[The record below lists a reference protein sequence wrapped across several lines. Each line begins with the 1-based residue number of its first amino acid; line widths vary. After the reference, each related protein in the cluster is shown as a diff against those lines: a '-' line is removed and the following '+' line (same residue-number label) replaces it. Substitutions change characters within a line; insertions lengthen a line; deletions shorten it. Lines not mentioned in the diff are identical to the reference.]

1 MKKVTIVFFL
11 MFTAVYAMS
20 QTDSTM
26 KKFADSVCSCISKL
40 DMNSIKNETDAQLAM
55 GKCFTEGNM
64 NLLMKVAQERGID
77 ITDQNGMQKIGQ
89 EVGVLLFKQGC
100 EPFIKFSM
108 KYAGAHKTVVDEEVI
123 DHPVIS
129 GTITAIETKE
139 FSRFIVTDKSG
150 KKQTLY
156 WIHRF
161 DNSDKFI
168 SQPSKYIGKK
178 IQAAYEEKEV
188 YNPTTKSYIKIK
200 ELYGIEFAQ

>member
-1 MKKVTIVFFL
+1 
-11 MFTAVYAMS
+11 
-20 QTDSTM
+20 
-26 KKFADSVCSCISKL
+26 
-40 DMNSIKNETDAQLAM
+40 MNSIKNETDAQMAM

-64 NLLMKVAQERGID
+64 NLLMKLAQERGID
-77 ITDQNGMQKIGQ
+77 ITDQAGMQKIGQ

-100 EPFIKFSM
+100 EPFVKFSM
-108 KYAGAHKTVVDEEVI
+108 KYAGAQKTVVDEEVA
-123 DHPVIS
+123 HPVIS

-161 DNSDKFI
+161 NNSDKFI
-168 SQPSKYIGKK
+168 AQPSKYIGKK

-188 YNPTTKSYIKIK
+188 YSPTTKSYIKIK